1 MQSSTIH
8 PAEDK
13 KPSADFSAIKDK
25 LNTIQ
30 RAFKASSSFEEAIIE
45 SEKAIL
51 SLFNAESLRIY
62 RAHKQKLVTWV
73 KQRNDAKE
81 VLFPLSSSSL
91 AGFSALSH
99 KVLRVNDVK
108 NHRIL
113 AAYHPG
119 LKFNIRYDV
128 LSGVRTRS
136 VISAPLD
143 HEDTLVGVLQFIN
156 CRDKDG
162 FGEQHARI
170 AKSVAQIVAKQLSE
184 DLKTTTG
191 AFEDLIHRG
200 LLTRE
205 QLAELQDRAKAE
217 RTFVSYLM
225 RAELGILSIDIGASL
240 EKYYQVPFHK
250 YDSVIRIPEDL
261 IKGISKYYLKEN
273 LWVPIDGSK
282 DRTVVVMDNPKD
294 LRRIQDIQNVI
305 RAHSYEFMVGLPED
319 ILNYLGMGP
328 PLPDTDTLADAMAQR
343 LNELEIQTKDEV
355 AAPADQ
361 IEETYSIDVDSDSA
375 AVLYVNNL
383 ILQAQR
389 MNASDI
395 HIEPY
400 KPGHPAV
407 VRVRVDGICRKIAE
421 IPTKSVQAVIS
432 RIKIM
437 SDLDISDRR
446 LPQDGK
452 ARVNLKGRPL
462 ELRIA
467 TVPTLYG
474 ESVVLRLLAMG
485 GGLPLGKLNLS
496 ARNESEIK
504 RLCARPHGIFLVVG
518 PTGSGKT
525 TTLHA
530 VLGHINK
537 PERKIWTAE
546 DPVEITQ
553 AGLQQVQVSRKIG
566 LDFARVMRAFLR
578 ADPDVILIGEMR
590 DYETANIGIE
600 SSLTGHLVFSTLH
613 TNSAPETITRLI
625 ELGIDPLDFSDAL
638 LGILAQRL
646 VRTLCP
652 DCKEPYHASKKEAQR
667 IVEAYGAEHMDE
679 LAVDPNQIM
688 LHTAK
693 GCEKCGNT
701 GYRGRTGIHELLVN
715 SDAIKQII
723 ARKGLVEEARKE
735 AVREGMRTLMQDGIS
750 KIVKGDTDMVQL
762 HHVAAE

>member
-13 KPSADFSAIKDK
+13 KPSVDFSAIKDK

-30 RAFKASSSFEEAIIE
+30 RTFKASASFEEAMIE
-45 SEKAIL
+45 SEKAVL
-51 SLFNAESLRIY
+51 SLFDAESLRVY
-62 RAHKQKLVTWV
+62 RAQKQKLVTWV
-73 KQRNDAKE
+73 KRRNDAKE
-81 VLFPLSSSSL
+81 IQFPLSSSSL

-108 NHRIL
+108 NYRVL
-113 AAYHPG
+113 AAYHPE
-119 LKFNIRYDV
+119 LKFNIKYDV
-128 LSGVRTRS
+128 FSGVRTRS

-143 HEDTLVGVLQFIN
+143 HEDTLVGVLQIIN

-162 FGEQHARI
+162 FGEQCELI
-170 AKSVAQIVAKQLSE
+170 AKSVAQIVAKKLSE
-184 DLKTTTG
+184 ELKTTTG
-191 AFEDLIHRG
+191 PFEDLILRG
-200 LLTRE
+200 LLTRD

-225 RAELGILSIDIGASL
+225 RTELGILSIDIGASL
-240 EKYYQVPFHK
+240 EKHYQVPFHK

-261 IKGISKYYLKEN
+261 VKGISKYYLKEN

-294 LRRIQDIQNVI
+294 LRKIQDIQNVI

-343 LNELEIQTKDEV
+343 LSELEIRTKDED

-361 IEETYSIDVDSDSA
+361 LKETYSIDVDSDST
-375 AVLYVNNL
+375 AVLYMNNL

-400 KPGHPAV
+400 KPGRPAV
-407 VRVRVDGICRKIAE
+407 VRVRVDGICRRIAE
-421 IPTKSVQAVIS
+421 IPSKSVQAVIS

-437 SDLDISDRR
+437 SDLDIADRR

-467 TVPTLYG
+467 TVPTVYG
-474 ESVVLRLLAMG
+474 ESVVIRLLAMG

-525 TTLHA
+525 TTLHGI
-530 VLGHINK
+530 LGHINK

-652 DCKEPYHASKKEAQR
+652 DCKEPYHASKKESQR
-667 IVEAYGAEHMDE
+667 ILEAYGAEHADE
-679 LAVDPNQIM
+679 LTVDPNQIM

-723 ARKGLVEEARKE
+723 ARKGLVEEIRKE
-735 AVREGMRTLMQDGIS
+735 AVREGMRTLMQDGLS